1 MSRSAADTPAG
12 ALVSCAP
19 PSGPSPLAGGGPQAG
34 GPPLI
39 HPAPPRPAIP
49 PDSDTVRLPAPQVSV
64 VIPVYNEADNL
75 PDLVTRVHD
84 ALAPTGRAF
93 ELVCVDDGS
102 RDGSATILEDLA
114 RTRPWLKPVYLIR
127 NYGQSTAM
135 QAGFDRVGGEVVVT
149 LDGDLQND
157 PADIPR
163 LLDLLDARPDVDVIS
178 GWRKARQD
186 AALSRKLPSMLA
198 NGLISRVTGVRLH
211 DYGCALKLYRGRVIR
226 DLRLYGE
233 QHRFIPALAA
243 EVGARILEVPVQH
256 HARTRGSSKYG
267 IDRTFRVLLD
277 LLWIKFLLRFLHR
290 PIHAFGGLGLG
301 LGSLG
306 GLILAWLAVDK
317 PVLGHPIGGRP
328 LLLLGVLLVL
338 IGVQLVAT
346 GVLGELLTRIYHEP
360 EGRRQYQ
367 TRAAPRPAAV
377 VESDPR

>member
-1 MSRSAADTPAG
+1 MPAASIMNPQSQHA
-12 ALVSCAP
+12 APHSPSHEP
-19 PSGPSPLAGGGPQAG
+19 PSGKNSP
-34 GPPLI
+34 
-39 HPAPPRPAIP
+39 
-49 PDSDTVRLPAPQVSV
+49 PQVSV
-64 VIPVYNEADNL
+64 VIPVYNEAENL
-75 PDLVTRVHD
+75 PDLVTRIHD

-93 ELVCVDDGS
+93 ELICIDDGS
-102 RDGSATILEDLA
+102 RDGSARILDQLG
-114 RTRPWLKPVYLIR
+114 RDRPWLRPIYLIR

-135 QAGFDRVGGEVVVT
+135 QAGFDSARGDIIVT

-163 LLDLLDARPDVDVIS
+163 LLDMLDAQPDVDVIS

-211 DYGCALKLYRGRVIR
+211 DYGCALKLYRSRIIR

-243 EVGARILEVPVQH
+243 EVGAKIIEVPVLH
-256 HARTRGSSKYG
+256 HARTRGTSKYG

-290 PIHAFGGLGLG
+290 PIHAFGGVGLT
-301 LGSLG
+301 
-306 GLILAWLAVDK
+306 LAASGALVLLWLTAEK
-317 PVLGHPIGGRP
+317 LLLGHAIGGRP
-328 LLLLGVLLVL
+328 LLLFGVLLVL
-338 IGVQLVAT
+338 LGVQLVAT

-367 TRAAPRPAAV
+367 TRAEPRPLPAARPGTQ
-377 VESDPR
+377 DPAA